1 MVRIMYGLTRW
12 TSPCW
17 LSIKFL
23 CSLVHLVPKTRE
35 EGTLPPSSSVSFLF
49 YIGCSGQGHTLLS
62 FLFTIKYQKNFSI
75 SKTLA
80 ITQSVSNRKTISP
93 LGIGVHTNLQEFYD
107 IVTIIYCSDY
117 LPSTNDHI
125 IVPIFTSLSIN
136 KIIWCGTMILEY

>member
-35 EGTLPPSSSVSFLF
+35 EGTLLPSSSVSFLF

-62 FLFTIKYQKNFSI
+62 FLFTKIPVKFLHIQNISHHTICVQPKNNCSLGHWGAYQ
-75 SKTLA
+75 
-80 ITQSVSNRKTISP
+80 SP
-93 LGIGVHTNLQEFYD
+93 RILWYSGNNLLFW
-107 IVTIIYCSDY
+107 

-125 IVPIFTSLSIN
+125 IVPIFTIYL
-136 KIIWCGTMILEY
+136 